1 MSNPAVNSAAPLIS
15 LQHVS
20 KSFGGVHAVRD
31 LSLNVYPGELRCLIG
46 PNGAGKS
53 TVFKLIIGTEK
64 PTSGNVVFDGENITQ
79 LRPWKRVRKGMSIK
93 MQIPNVYPEL
103 SVYDNMRVAAQHHID
118 RGAVDEEIHRLL
130 ETVNLISHVNNA
142 AKHLSHGQQQWL
154 EIGMALS
161 LRPKLLLLDEPTA
174 GMGPAETRAT
184 AELIRKLHAD
194 GVTLIVI
201 DHDMSFIRLVAEY
214 VFVLHLGSLFAE
226 GSLEEIEQNDHV
238 IQVYLGKE

>member
-1 MSNPAVNSAAPLIS
+1 MSELRTAQAPLLK
-15 LQHVS
+15 LQGVS

-31 LSLNVYPGELRCLIG
+31 LDLEIFPGELRCLIG

-53 TVFKLIIGTEK
+53 TVFKLIMGVES
-64 PTSGNVVFDGENITQ
+64 PTRGDVWFDGEKISG

-103 SVYDNMRVAAQHHID
+103 SVYDNMRVAAQHHIERSQID
-118 RGAVDEEIHRLL
+118 AEIHRLL
-130 ETVNLISHVNNA
+130 ETVNLSSHVNRA
-142 AKHLSHGQQQWL
+142 AKELSHGQQQWL

-174 GMGPAETRAT
+174 GMGPAETGET
-184 AELIRKLHAD
+184 AELIKKLHSE

-201 DHDMSFIRLVAEY
+201 DHDMSFIRLIAEY
-214 VFVLHLGSLFAE
+214 VSVLHLGSLFAE
-226 GSLEEIEQNDHV
+226 GSLEDIVQNERV
-238 IQVYLGKE
+238 IQVYLGRE